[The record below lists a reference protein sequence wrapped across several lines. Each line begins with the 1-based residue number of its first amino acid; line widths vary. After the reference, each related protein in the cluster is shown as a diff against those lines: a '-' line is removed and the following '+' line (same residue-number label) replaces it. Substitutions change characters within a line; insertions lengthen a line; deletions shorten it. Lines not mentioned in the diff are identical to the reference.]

1 VRGLL
6 QLTGGLGVS
15 GLALICAN
23 ASVRHAD
30 FSPRARR
37 ESCSLPTASNENSN
51 SGARLCGTTQKEL
64 GPARRRPSS
73 VYQEVVVRAQP
84 GSQSSRDTG
93 NATLVSAQLGQ
104 CPSGWPVPEPG
115 SGRS

>member
-1 VRGLL
+1 VRRLL
-6 QLTGGLGVS
+6 HLTGGLGVS

-37 ESCSLPTASNENSN
+37 ESCSLPTASNENSS
-51 SGARLCGTTQKEL
+51 SGARLCGTTLKEL

-73 VYQEVVVRAQP
+73 V
-84 GSQSSRDTG
+84 
-93 NATLVSAQLGQ
+93 
-104 CPSGWPVPEPG
+104 
-115 SGRS
+115 